1 VRLPLP
7 GDAVRA
13 AAVLN
18 ERVEAATGAGRDVD
32 MVDAGWAEFTPT
44 AIKGPGASAFHAAY
58 GDLFDMLETMGDAGF
73 GALITNHRREIESGS
88 STADT
93 ALTAIVLQ
101 GIAFGVLMERLRWER
116 GS

>member
-18 ERVEAATGAGRDVD
+18 ERVEAATGASRDVD
-32 MVDAGWAEFTPT
+32 FVDAGWVRFTPD
-44 AIKGPGASAFHAAY
+44 ALEGPGASAFHRAY
-58 GDLFDMLETMGDAGF
+58 GDLFSMLEVMGDAGF
-73 GALITNHRREIESGS
+73 GALITNHRLEIESGA